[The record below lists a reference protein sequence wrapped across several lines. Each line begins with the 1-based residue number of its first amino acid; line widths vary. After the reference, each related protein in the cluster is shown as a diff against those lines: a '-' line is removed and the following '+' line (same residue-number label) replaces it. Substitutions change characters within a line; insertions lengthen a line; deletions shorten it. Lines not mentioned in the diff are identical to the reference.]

1 MNKLKHEASPYL
13 RQHANNPVEWFPY
26 GEDALR
32 EAKEKNKLIFLSI
45 GYSSCHWCHVMA
57 RESFQDEKVAN
68 YMNTNF
74 ISIKVDR
81 EERPGLDK
89 VMQELYQLTNKR
101 GGGWPLSVWMTPDA
115 KPIFLGTYFPNS
127 PRHGLPSFQQLNER
141 IVELWET
148 QRSGVIQQAENIS
161 KGTAMLGMQVLSG
174 RSEIEE
180 DVHSKILSAIM
191 RRVDRKY
198 GGIGAAPKFP
208 RVSTLTYLLSEGV
221 RKGDS
226 DMVNSVEFSYLKMI
240 RGGFYDQLDGG
251 FARYSVDTKW
261 LVPHFEK
268 MLYDNGA
275 LLSLGADLYAV
286 TSNKEIEKALY
297 KTIDWLEKE
306 MLSKSG
312 GFTAS
317 MNAESEGEEGKFYVW
332 TQQEISDLLGE
343 DMQIACMYFGITKK
357 GNFKDPH
364 HPEKLGMN
372 ILSICST
379 IENLAEEFSLPPEDI
394 QDVIDRSITK
404 MIRFRDKRIKPDLD
418 DKIISSWNGIMISGL
433 INVHEKTGDLRSLR
447 LAEGAIRN
455 LRSHFRDGYIL
466 RYTKEGDER
475 EIQGVLDDYAFT
487 IDALLRFFEV
497 SGDTSYLDD
506 ADVLA
511 KIVIRKFYDAPAL
524 YLIPNDHEDAIFGR
538 PIQVTD
544 DSMAAALS
552 VMVRNFFK
560 LSKYTEQ
567 HDYYNVA
574 EDILSHTIETA
585 IQYPGSASE
594 LLMASRYFSE
604 YPDEIVYLGEGAIGK
619 EFPKYYLP
627 TRLVYRVPSF
637 PPKEWEVLEGRKLI
651 GEETLYLCRG
661 QTCSLPITELNK
673 LAELIETKNIGI

>member
-148 QRSGVIQQAENIS
+148 QRSDVIQQAENIS

-357 GNFKDPH
+357 GNFKDPY

-475 EIQGVLDDYAFT
+475 EI
-487 IDALLRFFEV
+487 
-497 SGDTSYLDD
+497 
-506 ADVLA
+506 
-511 KIVIRKFYDAPAL
+511 
-524 YLIPNDHEDAIFGR
+524 
-538 PIQVTD
+538 
-544 DSMAAALS
+544 
-552 VMVRNFFK
+552 
-560 LSKYTEQ
+560 
-567 HDYYNVA
+567 
-574 EDILSHTIETA
+574 
-585 IQYPGSASE
+585 
-594 LLMASRYFSE
+594 
-604 YPDEIVYLGEGAIGK
+604 
-619 EFPKYYLP
+619 
-627 TRLVYRVPSF
+627 
-637 PPKEWEVLEGRKLI
+637 
-651 GEETLYLCRG
+651 
-661 QTCSLPITELNK
+661 
-673 LAELIETKNIGI
+673 